1 MEISKLEQEV
11 MNLNIDERALLAEK
25 LILSLDA
32 PSETDNL
39 KLWVKEAERR
49 LKEMRADTT
58 KEISAKEVFMRA
70 KNAIL

>member
-1 MEISKLEQEV
+1 MEINKLEQGV
-11 MNLNIDERALLAEK
+11 MSLSIDERALLAEK

-39 KLWVKEAERR
+39 KLWVTEAKRR

-58 KEISAKEVFMRA
+58 KEISAREVFKRA
-70 KNAIL
+70 RNAIS